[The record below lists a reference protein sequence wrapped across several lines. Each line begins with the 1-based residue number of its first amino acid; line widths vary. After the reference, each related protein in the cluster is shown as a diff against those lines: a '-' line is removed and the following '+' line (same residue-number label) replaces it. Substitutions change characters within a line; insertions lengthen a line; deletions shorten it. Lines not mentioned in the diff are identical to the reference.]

1 MTFVVQREVGEGGGP
16 PGRGVQQ
23 WGRPAVGHRGHEE
36 EQDHEGARYQVA
48 YPSVGLSESFV
59 SESLLLTHL
68 WQGCLPGLEPV
79 GGDQRLQGRT
89 APA

>member
-1 MTFVVQREVGEGGGP
+1 MQCEVGAGGGP

-36 EQDHEGARYQVA
+36 EQDHEGARHQVA
-48 YPSVGLSESFV
+48 CPSVGFSESSV
-59 SESLLLTHL
+59 WLLLIHL
-68 WQGCLPGLEPV
+68 CQGCLPSLEPV